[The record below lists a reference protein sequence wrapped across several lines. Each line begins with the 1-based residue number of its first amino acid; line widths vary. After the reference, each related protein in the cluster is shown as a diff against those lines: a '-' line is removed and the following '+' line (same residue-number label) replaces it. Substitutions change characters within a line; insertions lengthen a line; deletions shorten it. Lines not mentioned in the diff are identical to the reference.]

1 MHSFCDALLEMIKK
15 EVDDVMSGAVQRK
28 MSIYSGHDT
37 TLMRME
43 CDGMRSSSAECLSA
57 FPSCGS
63 AQVRLSDLFGVL
75 GERV

>member
-1 MHSFCDALLEMIKK
+1 MIKK
-15 EVDDVMSGAVQRK
+15 EVDDVIGGKVQRK

-43 CDGMRSSSAECLSA
+43 CWGLRSSAAERAGA
-57 FPSCGS
+57 FPACGGS
-63 AQVRLSDLFGVL
+63 QVRCSDLLGVL